1 MTRLESIFENAI
13 LGLIHWDTFENE
25 LRMFNMGSDNVTAR
39 VVGCRLIFK

>member
-1 MTRLESIFENAI
+1 MTRLESIFESAI
-13 LGLIHWDTFENE
+13 LGLVHWGTFETE